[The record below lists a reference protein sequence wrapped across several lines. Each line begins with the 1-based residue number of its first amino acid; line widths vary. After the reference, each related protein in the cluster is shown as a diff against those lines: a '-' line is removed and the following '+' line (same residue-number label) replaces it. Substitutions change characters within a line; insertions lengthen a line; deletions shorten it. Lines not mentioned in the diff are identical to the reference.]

1 MGKTVGTAR
10 ARASGASQRRGAKSA
25 SQLVRANSVTRA
37 LNIIGDRWTLLILYC
52 AFMGSQRFDE
62 FQRTTGMA
70 RSLLADRL
78 KRLVKAGLIRR
89 QLYQRR
95 PARYANHL
103 TEMGADLYDAA
114 MMIVAWEKHWHFDA
128 KTEAHNLRHSVC
140 GKKFTPD
147 LRCSHCRKIV
157 TARDVALKDG
167 PGAGLER
174 RLGPRA
180 QRRSTVTSQRGAS
193 QPPMLDRAIE
203 LLGDRWTSHVV
214 AAAFYGHRRFNEF
227 QDALRIAS
235 NLLSERLAR
244 VVELGILEKVKY
256 QSRPARFEY
265 RLTGCGHD
273 VFPLILE
280 LMRWGDRWLDK
291 GKGPPEILIHLPCKR
306 PLVPVMTCDK
316 CGEKVTSDQVE
327 RSPVSRRK
335 AAGSHLHK

>member
-1 MGKTVGTAR
+1 MGRAVAKAR
-10 ARASGASQRRGAKSA
+10 TRASRTPKPRGGKDT

-37 LNIIGDRWTLLILYC
+37 LKIIGDRWTLLILYR
-52 AFMGSQRFDE
+52 AFMGSQRFDD

-78 KRLVKAGLIRR
+78 KRLLKAGLIRR
-89 QLYQRR
+89 ELYQRR
-95 PARYANHL
+95 PARYEYHL

-128 KTEAHNLRHSVC
+128 KTEAHNLRHSAC
-140 GKKFTPD
+140 GKKFTPE
-147 LRCSHCRKIV
+147 LRCGHCKKVV
-157 TARDVALKDG
+157 TARDVVLKAG
-167 PGAGLER
+167 PGAGLDR

-180 QRRSTVTSQRGAS
+180 QRRSSVKPQRGAD

-244 VVELGILEKVKY
+244 VVELGILERVKY

-265 RLTGCGHD
+265 RLTECGHD

-306 PLVPVMTCDK
+306 PLVPKMTCDK
-316 CGEKVTSDQVE
+316 CGEKVTQDGVE
-327 RSPVSRRK
+327 RPKESSRK
-335 AAGSHLHK
+335 